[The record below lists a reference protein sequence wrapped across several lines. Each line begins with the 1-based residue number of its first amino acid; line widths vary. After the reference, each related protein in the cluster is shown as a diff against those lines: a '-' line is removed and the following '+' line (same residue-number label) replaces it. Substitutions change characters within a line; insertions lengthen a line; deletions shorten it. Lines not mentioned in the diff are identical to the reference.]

1 MSLVL
6 FGLEFIAGALFMI
19 GIGGLAIVMPFP
31 VSDLLNF
38 TRRMRQII
46 GLLSV
51 ICIAIG
57 LAVYSGRP
65 EDSVS
70 PSMGAGALAGYLFL
84 LVSPRLLFPAFFTDK
99 QQE

>member
-1 MSLVL
+1 MSVVL
-6 FGLEFIAGALFMI
+6 FVLEFIAGALFML
-19 GIGGLAIVMPFP
+19 GIGGLALVMPFP
-31 VSDLLNF
+31 VSDLLSF

-70 PSMGAGALAGYLFL
+70 PSMGAGALTGYLFL
-84 LVSPRLLFPAFFTDK
+84 LVSPRLFPAFFTNK